1 MGRQVEHLP
10 CLRFKEGD
18 LYMEKILEVKE
29 LTKLYKNGRGIKNIN
44 FSMEK
49 GDIVGLLGPNGSGKT
64 TIMKTIMGLTHVGEG
79 SITVFGEDI
88 EKDVERTLK
97 KVGGLIE
104 RPAIFEHLSAKDNL
118 KMMARFY
125 PNVDD
130 DRIEHVLNVV
140 RISQYKKEKC
150 GKFSLGMKQ
159 RLGLALAILSEP
171 ELIILDEPTNGLD
184 IEGTVEIREI
194 IKKMAAEK
202 GTSFLIASH
211 LAPEIEKTCN
221 KVAVVH
227 EGELLSFETMGEALR
242 LNPTLEDYFLSK
254 VKDKRGSVLI

>member
-1 MGRQVEHLP
+1 
-10 CLRFKEGD
+10 
-18 LYMEKILEVKE
+18 METILEVKN
-29 LTKLYKNGRGIKNIN
+29 LTKLYKNGRGVKNIS
-44 FSMEK
+44 FSIQK

-64 TIMKTIMGLTHVGEG
+64 TIMKTIMGLTHG
-79 SITVFGEDI
+79 SESSVTVFGN
-88 EKDVERTLK
+88 DVETDVEKTLE

-118 KMMARFY
+118 RMMARYY
-125 PNVDD
+125 PHVDEE
-130 DRIEHVLNVV
+130 RIQQVLEAT
-140 RISQYKKEKC
+140 RISQYQKEKC

-159 RLGLALAILSEP
+159 RLGLALAILSDP
-171 ELIILDEPTNGLD
+171 ELVILDEPTNGLD

-194 IKKMAAEK
+194 IKKMSAEK

-221 KVAVVH
+221 KVAIVH
-227 EGELLSFETMGEALR
+227 DGELLSFETMEEALR